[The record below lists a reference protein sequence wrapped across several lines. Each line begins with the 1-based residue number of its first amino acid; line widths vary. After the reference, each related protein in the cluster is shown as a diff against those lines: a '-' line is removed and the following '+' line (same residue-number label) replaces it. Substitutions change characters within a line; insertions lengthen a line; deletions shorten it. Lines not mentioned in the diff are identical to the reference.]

1 MFVAGQFAAIAFP
14 SWKLQKQLQVCHFAR
29 RDHVE
34 AKGKVGENPEKWQ
47 NKSIFVLEN
56 MIELGHVMQ
65 SHGLWYEVLR
75 LMDLARWVTR
85 DVASFGSKYF
95 LRAFKM
101 FSYIC
106 GIEEK
111 KWGSIGY
118 TYGIFITNYFCYLIL
133 LTW

>member
-14 SWKLQKQLQVCHFAR
+14 SWKLQKQLQVCHFAG

-65 SHGLWYEVLR
+65 SCGLWYEVLR
-75 LMDLARWVTR
+75 LKALARWVTR
-85 DVASFGSKYF
+85 DVGSFGSEYF

-101 FSYIC
+101 FSYIY
-106 GIEEK
+106 GTDEK
-111 KWGSIGY
+111 MYSK
-118 TYGIFITNYFCYLIL
+118 FILNYFYYLIM
-133 LTW
+133 LT